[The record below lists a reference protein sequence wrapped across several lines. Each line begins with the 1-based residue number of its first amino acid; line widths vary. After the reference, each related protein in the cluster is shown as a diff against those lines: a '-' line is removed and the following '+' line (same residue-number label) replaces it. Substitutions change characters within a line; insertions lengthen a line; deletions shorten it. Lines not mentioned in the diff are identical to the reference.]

1 VSRLDRYIAAT
12 VLGGALASL
21 FIILSLNFVF
31 ELIEEAEDIGTG
43 DYRFPTA
50 LLYVLLSM
58 VHRAYEAFPVAT
70 LIGALVSL
78 GGLAARHELVAMRA
92 AGVSVAGVARAVV
105 LAGLALALLAAAL
118 GEWLA
123 PPASRL
129 AQTLRAEALGGEVAA
144 AADGFWVRDG
154 ERYLQVARAPERTV
168 LEGVTVYRLE
178 GARLAAITT
187 APRAD
192 YVDGGWLL
200 RGAEVTRFRED
211 GVRVEQVPRMALEAE
226 LDPRT
231 LEVVVV
237 DPGTLAASE
246 LLRYVAYL
254 QANELE
260 SARYRLALWVK
271 AATPLATVT
280 MLLLTVPLVFGS
292 QRSAGAG
299 QQIFVGVLIGLA
311 FFLANRFLNNA
322 GVVYGLPPAVSALA
336 PVLLFLGLGLLG
348 LRRVR

>member
-1 VSRLDRYIAAT
+1 MRRLDRYIAGT

-31 ELIEEAEDIGTG
+31 EFIEEAADIGTG
-43 DYRFPTA
+43 DYGLGTA
-50 LLYVLLSM
+50 LVYVLLSM
-58 VHRAYEAFPVAT
+58 VHRAYEAFPIAT

-129 AQTLRAEALGGEVAA
+129 AQTLRAEALGGDVAA

-168 LEGVTVYRLE
+168 LEGVTVYRLD

-187 APRAD
+187 APRAS
-192 YVDGGWLL
+192 YVGGRWQL
-200 RGAEVTRFRED
+200 RDAEITRFGED
-211 GVRVEQVPRMALEAE
+211 GVRVERVRERALDGE
-226 LDPRT
+226 LAPQT
-231 LEVVVV
+231 LDVVVV
-237 DPGTLAASE
+237 DPATLAATE
-246 LLRYVAYL
+246 LLRYVDYL
-254 QANELE
+254 QANGLE

-299 QQIFVGVLIGLA
+299 QQIFIGVLIGLA

-336 PVLLFLGLGLLG
+336 PVLAFLALGLWG